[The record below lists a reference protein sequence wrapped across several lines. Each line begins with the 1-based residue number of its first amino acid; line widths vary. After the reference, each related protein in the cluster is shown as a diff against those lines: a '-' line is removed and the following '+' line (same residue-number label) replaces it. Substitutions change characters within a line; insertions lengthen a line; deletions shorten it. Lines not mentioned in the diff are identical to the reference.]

1 MDAEIDTPLDLPAP
15 LLPADISAN
24 KSFVLDTSSSGLNVS
39 SNNMGNLTLED
50 YLSTSADN
58 MSLMS
63 LDMSSQMDSENGPE
77 SLSMYRYFHEKI
89 IFIGIKK

>member
-24 KSFVLDTSSSGLNVS
+24 KSFVLDDSSALNVS
-39 SNNMGNLTLED
+39 SSNMANLTLED
-50 YLSTSADN
+50 YLSTSADS

-63 LDMSSQMDSENGPE
+63 LDMSQMDSENGPE
-77 SLSMYRYFHEKI
+77 SLSMYRYCIYIYICIRKI
-89 IFIGIKK
+89 S